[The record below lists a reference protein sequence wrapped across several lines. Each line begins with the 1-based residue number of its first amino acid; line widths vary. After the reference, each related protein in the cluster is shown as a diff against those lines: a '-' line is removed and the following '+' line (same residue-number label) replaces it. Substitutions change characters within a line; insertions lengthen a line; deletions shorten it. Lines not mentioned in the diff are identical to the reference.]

1 VEGNILITFGQ
12 DTEDGTERYLT
23 LKEVNKVTST
33 LMVLSP
39 KEPPLEELPE
49 SDNKLYEVTWSD
61 LSDVLDRI
69 YINWNPSIYSY
80 SKKFDSSWTTCKT
93 ADPFKN

>member
-49 SDNKLYEVTWSD
+49 SDNKLY
-61 LSDVLDRI
+61 
-69 YINWNPSIYSY
+69 
-80 SKKFDSSWTTCKT
+80 
-93 ADPFKN
+93 